1 MNANKVTTK
10 NWKSEKNI
18 RWALIYY
25 GNGQGEGM
33 FDYASSFGNL
43 HIMKNNEDHKLSL
56 TLVVYFIVVR
66 HILVIFFFA
75 VIMKFFVEVVYEVI
89 TRQRKVEPPSTV
101 EAGECKS
108 MV

>member
-1 MNANKVTTK
+1 MEMDK
-10 NWKSEKNI
+10 EKECLTMPQ
-18 RWALIYY
+18 ALGICMYFCFA
-25 GNGQGEGM
+25 GAIWG
-33 FDYASSFGNL
+33 SFCL
-43 HIMKNNEDHKLSL
+43 IKIMKNNEDHKLSL

-75 VIMKFFVEVVYEVI
+75 VIMKFFVEVVCEVV

-101 EAGECKS
+101 EAGESKS